1 MDVLLFLGGWFWHFL
16 CKTTIGDISLIFWW
30 HLKKK
35 ISSGFASFE
44 IEDGP
49 WRPTDISILS
59 ICVNQVLVP
68 ELQFVIHDEQADMIG
83 RKLTE
88 ELSKTM
94 PVQDF
99 PVNVTAHL
107 TKNPNFYKNDF
118 GKSFG
123 SRKTNYHRNDFTL
136 ALQVFISTL
145 FAPPG
150 VNHMEILVLNHT
162 RGNTTHSKASKTV
175 DPFRRGKLIT
185 REKKRIAKLRSIGNV
200 KMPQSTIIDLFK
212 HMWQKFMKS

>member
-1 MDVLLFLGGWFWHFL
+1 MDVSVFLGGWFWHLL
-16 CKTTIGDISLIFWW
+16 CNTTIGDIKMIFWW

-49 WRPTDISILS
+49 WRPTEISILS

-107 TKNPNFYKNDF
+107 TKNPDFYKNDF

-123 SRKTNYHRNDFTL
+123 SRKTNYHRNDL
-136 ALQVFISTL
+136 YSLLLSQCL
-145 FAPPG
+145 FA
-150 VNHMEILVLNHT
+150 LYYAT
-162 RGNTTHSKASKTV
+162 WCQ
-175 DPFRRGKLIT
+175 
-185 REKKRIAKLRSIGNV
+185 
-200 KMPQSTIIDLFK
+200 PQSKII
-212 HMWQKFMKS
+212 

>member
-1 MDVLLFLGGWFWHFL
+1 M
-16 CKTTIGDISLIFWW
+16 IFWW

-49 WRPTDISILS
+49 WRPTEISILS

-107 TKNPNFYKNDF
+107 TKNPDFYKNDF

-123 SRKTNYHRNDFTL
+123 SRKTNYHRNDLYSLLLSKCLFC
-136 ALQVFISTL
+136 ALVRHLVSTRY
-145 FAPPG
+145 
-150 VNHMEILVLNHT
+150 EIM
-162 RGNTTHSKASKTV
+162 
-175 DPFRRGKLIT
+175 
-185 REKKRIAKLRSIGNV
+185 NV
-200 KMPQSTIIDLFK
+200 KSYKGQYNTFK
-212 HMWQKFMKS
+212 SIKNSWSAPERKTYHTGKETNRKTEINWKCKNATKHNYWPF